1 MDNNS
6 TRNNSTPSGYG
17 SIFQLYFYPIYL
29 MSKSSVIPY
38 VMAMSRLMIRG
49 NGFTPLPM
57 KGPVFSNTGDTQ
69 GCFQALPS
77 LDLCTCHGFRNSY
90 PFLPT
95 FKSSALPSPE
105 PFSAVNPSLSLTGL
119 FSPWL
124 PTRYLHLLTSTLHRS
139 CSTGRKANCQ

>member
-1 MDNNS
+1 M
-6 TRNNSTPSGYG
+6 
-17 SIFQLYFYPIYL
+17 I
-29 MSKSSVIPY
+29 KSSVIPY

-105 PFSAVNPSLSLTGL
+105 PFSAVNPPFKLV
-119 FSPWL
+119 
-124 PTRYLHLLTSTLHRS
+124 
-139 CSTGRKANCQ
+139 